1 MARKSWKI
9 CEELLRFPDFLFW
22 RRHGHSLQNLVE
34 TSRWNTG
41 TDCKNVKVTSPH
53 SFKPR
58 GPFIANPVERRPKSS
73 GGCWNFLASHS
84 SKTRKPT
91 CIFCI
96 QKHNIRYPL
105 QSILARGSYLRSQR
119 TGPIILIYSNMGN
132 CSQCLSR
139 GKEVWLTSLIG
150 LAVSKRQVILFS
162 AIMYANF
169 HFWILRWF
177 TVSLS
182 YFWIPFWFSLDQPN
196 SCLVVHVHID
206 ISLRQVVLCCS

>member
-1 MARKSWKI
+1 MV
-9 CEELLRFPDFLFW
+9 CLQTFVVMFVG
-22 RRHGHSLQNLVE
+22 GHSLQTRLSEDLRALEVSRDFLV
-34 TSRWNTG
+34 
-41 TDCKNVKVTSPH
+41 
-53 SFKPR
+53 
-58 GPFIANPVERRPKSS
+58 
-73 GGCWNFLASHS
+73 GCWNFLASPS
-84 SKTRKPT
+84 LKTRKPT

-119 TGPIILIYSNMGN
+119 TGPIFLIYSNMGN

-169 HFWILRWF
+169 HF
-177 TVSLS
+177 
-182 YFWIPFWFSLDQPN
+182 
-196 SCLVVHVHID
+196 
-206 ISLRQVVLCCS
+206 